1 MSVPSSPTSVRSSDN
16 LSPPQV
22 QLHPHQSISDMF
34 MALNLQRN
42 NSISGQSEIHLA
54 LGIDDQVNPGLSP
67 PPTPHSPRR
76 RKSSIPLTPLT
87 PVRPRRRVPS
97 SPVTPT
103 RAPSKAMRLL
113 GTAPPPLPP
122 KQTRKKRD
130 NFRPLPHSTLLEIN
144 AFFGNVPKKPSAKIS
159 ALKGSRSA
167 HRLPDESRNVGG
179 GETVL
184 HKGEEGHMWFDVEE
198 EQEFAW
204 LMSDPTV
211 PRPRKKVSAPTPVED
226 SEDET
231 WGMKAFTSVLA
242 QPSKAKKEDREKS
255 TRVEDSFVDMFD
267 KPKVRTRRQH
277 TKAAPHPWS
286 AAALA
291 QDSTPATTPP
301 ALVSRSANDSSS
313 SSGLSSPESAASPPR
328 RPKHR
333 PPPLVLDLQP
343 KSGLP
348 VVCLNSPPAVPF
360 SNRQPKVN
368 KPASPAQSRRSI
380 QTPFVHPRR
389 APKPRAAIG
398 LGHPPL
404 PRSTDTRMPLLPP
417 LSIYMADEEELEVSC
432 FDPVTP
438 TDETKFAH
446 NRSGSGEK
454 RGWFKKVVRDLSH
467 GKI

>member
-1 MSVPSSPTSVRSSDN
+1 
-16 LSPPQV
+16 
-22 QLHPHQSISDMF
+22 

-42 NSISGQSEIHLA
+42 NSVSGQSELHLA
-54 LGIDDQVNPGLSP
+54 LGLDNQVNPGPSP
-67 PPTPHSPRR
+67 PPTPLSTRR

-87 PVRPRRRVPS
+87 PVRPRRRAPS

-122 KQTRKKRD
+122 KQSRKKRD

-144 AFFGNVPKKPSAKIS
+144 AFFGSAPKKSSTKPSI
-159 ALKGSRSA
+159 LKSTKSGSQ
-167 HRLPDESRNVGG
+167 LKDESRTVGSG
-179 GETVL
+179 NTVL
-184 HKGEEGHMWFDVEE
+184 HKGTDGHMWFDVEE

-211 PRPRKKVSAPTPVED
+211 PRPRVRGKTLAPVQVPVDD

-231 WGMKAFTSVLA
+231 WGMKAFTSVLS
-242 QPSKAKKEDREKS
+242 QPSKAKKEEKEKS

-267 KPKVRTRRQH
+267 KPKVRTRRQQ
-277 TKAAPHPWS
+277 TKAPHPWS
-286 AAALA
+286 AAGLA
-291 QDSTPATTPP
+291 EDSSPATTPP
-301 ALVSRSANDSSS
+301 TLVSRLVNDSSS

-343 KSGLP
+343 KAGSP
-348 VVCLNSPPAVPF
+348 VVCLNSPPAVPYT
-360 SNRQPKVN
+360 NRKPRVE
-368 KPASPAQSRRSI
+368 KPASPAQSRMSI

-417 LSIYMADEEELEVSC
+417 LSIFVPDEEELEISC

-438 TDETKFAH
+438 TEETKFAH

-454 RGWFKKVVRDLSH
+454 RGWLKKVVRDLSH
-467 GKI
+467 GKM